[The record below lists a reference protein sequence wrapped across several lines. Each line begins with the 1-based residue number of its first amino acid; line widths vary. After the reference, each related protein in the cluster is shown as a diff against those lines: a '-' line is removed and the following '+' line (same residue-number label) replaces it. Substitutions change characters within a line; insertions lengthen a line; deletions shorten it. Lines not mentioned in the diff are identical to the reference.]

1 MNGAS
6 VVSSDEMSSCASRS
20 RTSVTDRRLIQTC
33 QPRHTTT
40 KIFRLLSSVNFC
52 VVVDNKNMAGP
63 IKRTSSSTNTLLYS
77 ITGTVASCYKSH
89 RLSTCLRPL
98 NYVVLFTTITH
109 CFKVRPYFL
118 QISINCRP
126 WRHQLVMILWLNSQ
140 QNRLLQCKQS
150 HEAIRGAF
158 CDDELY
164 KFTFTFTLTS
174 KRKAIYITI

>member
-6 VVSSDEMSSCASRS
+6 VVSSNEMSSCASRS

-33 QPRHTTT
+33 QLRHTTT

-52 VVVDNKNMAGP
+52 VVVNNKNMAGP

-98 NYVVLFTTITH
+98 NYMVLFTTIMCH
-109 CFKVRPYFL
+109 FKVRPYFL
-118 QISINCRP
+118 QNI
-126 WRHQLVMILWLNSQ
+126 HQLSSVTSSISDDPFTQFRVKPSFALQANAWG
-140 QNRLLQCKQS
+140 QCKQAC
-150 HEAIRGAF
+150 EAIYR
-158 CDDELY
+158 CQQL
-164 KFTFTFTLTS
+164 
-174 KRKAIYITI
+174 KATI